1 MHLSEHHINKLMN
14 KNHMIISVGAE
25 KAFHKTQYLFMIKK
39 KKTLQKVGTENNKL
53 YIWQT
58 QN

>member
-1 MHLSEHHINKLMN
+1 MHLSEHHINKLIN

-39 KKTLQKVGTENNKL
+39 KKPLQKVGTENNKL

>member
-53 YIWQT
+53 YI
-58 QN
+58 